1 MPKSK
6 GAHADHRRP
15 TPYPDLNAILER
27 MVDGSRE
34 ALGDNFV
41 GAYLHG
47 SFALRGA
54 DERSDVDFIVV
65 TREDLSLEQLEHLQT
80 LHGELYRRPSPWAER
95 LEGSYAP
102 QAIWRRRAP
111 EPRDPP
117 GEPRADD
124 WADPGASGLHPE
136 VYPFWF
142 IGNGEDHLVRSEHD
156 NRDIP
161 RWIVREHGVVL
172 AGPNPRGLTDP
183 VTADMLRAEARTLID
198 VFAKLATEGDL
209 LKTHLHQSFAAVA
222 TARAL
227 HTLESGRVNS
237 KAAAVTF
244 AKHRLEPRFAVLVDR
259 GWLER
264 QDRPTEPAATAAY
277 VARPADPEA
286 AAATLELVRHAQAES
301 GRLAEARALIER
313 RIAAQRHGPADAHT
327 WNGERG
333 RGGAPRRGG
342 WSPSVTRPGG
352 RGRRG

>member
-1 MPKSK
+1 MPKSRDSH
-6 GAHADHRRP
+6 GASRRP
-15 TPYPDLNAILER
+15 TPYPELNAVLAR
-27 MVDGSRE
+27 MVAGSRE
-34 ALGDNFV
+34 ALGDDFV

-47 SFALRGA
+47 SFALGA
-54 DERSDVDFIVV
+54 SDEHSDVDFIVV
-65 TREDLSLEQLEHLQT
+65 TREDLSSDQLQRLQT
-80 LHGELYRRPSPWAER
+80 LHGELHGEASPWGER

-102 QAIWRRRAP
+102 QAIWRRRAA

-183 VTADMLRAEARTLID
+183 VTAEMLRAEARTLIE

-209 LKTHLHQSFAAVA
+209 LDTNLGQSFAAVA

-227 HTLESGRVNS
+227 HTLDSGRVNS

-244 AKHRLEPRFAVLVDR
+244 ARHRLEPRFAALVER

-264 QDRPTEPAATAAY
+264 NERVPIETL
-277 VARPADPEA
+277 VHRPADPEA
-286 AAATLELVRHAQAES
+286 AAATRELLQHAQREAA
-301 GRLAEARALIER
+301 RLAEARALAER

-327 WNGERG
+327 WSGDRSG
-333 RGGAPRRGG
+333 RIGPPGGRSGWTPR
-342 WSPSVTRPGG
+342 PTRPGG